1 MNYPAAITNFTSE
14 NQGKEYFEIS
24 LAISEATKAAL
35 YELDDYD
42 AIDIEWK
49 LFTPSNNTLYFE
61 I

>member
-42 AIDIEWK
+42 AIDI
-49 LFTPSNNTLYFE
+49 
-61 I
+61 